1 MSQLNLRKTANK
13 YVRTISS
20 SQNKALSKYSIK
32 LAANETKRNGC
43 SMAWK
48 YYGYLYDDN
57 GVCRTEDRLHCLPCL
72 EVQQKRLANGK
83 SAKEVNIHNI
93 AVTTSSGNLKTHLFK
108 EHGIDIDKSEVSEK
122 QRTLLGNW
130 CTKSVASKTTYDLN
144 RDIVLWFCQDLEA
157 FSMANKQGLTTF
169 LEKNCG
175 IKMPDA
181 SSLAKA
187 PLVDMFKTLRQSV
200 IDSLKSVRSAT
211 IMFDGWTDKYRKIPF
226 MGTRLATLSD
236 DWEILIYTLNCS
248 PLEGHTADNIKIHMK
263 EILHDFF
270 PNRHDKLKLHS
281 VHDGAS
287 NLMKASKLLKIDEP
301 QHCLAH
307 VIHLL
312 LTEDGFKKVPA
323 VQATLE
329 KARNIVS
336 ALTYQSFSI
345 SQESAI
351 MTKNK
356 IDASEFDKIVEC
368 NSILTLDEQYPLE
381 REETESNEASSHTH
395 KTLKMQVATRWNSAL
410 MMLESLDCLMDCAM
424 NSLKSLG
431 KFDLLLDEEER
442 DIVHGM
448 VTFLRPF
455 KELTELVSDSN
466 NSLAVIPIVK
476 KRIAELCATNAH
488 DAEEI
493 KSLKKVISGSID
505 KRFKLSKVATLACM
519 LDPSTR
525 DHIFKKDDVLK
536 TLSKAAKALD
546 NDEDENS
553 SQNLPQS
560 KKMKLLSAI
569 KESTVDDRQC
579 WK

>member
-1 MSQLNLRKTANK
+1 
-13 YVRTISS
+13 
-20 SQNKALSKYSIK
+20 
-32 LAANETKRNGC
+32 
-43 SMAWK
+43 
-48 YYGYLYDDN
+48 
-57 GVCRTEDRLHCLPCL
+57 
-72 EVQQKRLANGK
+72 
-83 SAKEVNIHNI
+83 
-93 AVTTSSGNLKTHLFK
+93 
-108 EHGIDIDKSEVSEK
+108 
-122 QRTLLGNW
+122 
-130 CTKSVASKTTYDLN
+130 
-144 RDIVLWFCQDLEA
+144 
-157 FSMANKQGLTTF
+157 
-169 LEKNCG
+169 
-175 IKMPDA
+175 
-181 SSLAKA
+181 
-187 PLVDMFKTLRQSV
+187 
-200 IDSLKSVRSAT
+200 
-211 IMFDGWTDKYRKIPF
+211 
-226 MGTRLATLSD
+226 
-236 DWEILIYTLNCS
+236 
-248 PLEGHTADNIKIHMK
+248 
-263 EILHDFF
+263 
-270 PNRHDKLKLHS
+270 
-281 VHDGAS
+281 
-287 NLMKASKLLKIDEP
+287 
-301 QHCLAH
+301 
-307 VIHLL
+307 
-312 LTEDGFKKVPA
+312 
-323 VQATLE
+323 
-329 KARNIVS
+329 
-336 ALTYQSFSI
+336 
-345 SQESAI
+345 

-569 KESTVDDRQC
+569 KESTVDDRDASDPKEDEIDTEVLRYYTHKPTAAEADLPLLF
-579 WK
+579 WKNNSHTYRTLSVLAKEYLGIPSSSVPVECMFSTTGLIMNSKRSSLNPATLNMITFIHDNLKIFKKD